1 MAEAVLIAARGN
13 RRRVLV
19 TAHAA
24 LGDLVAR
31 TDEVIGSDVTTR
43 IRDLQAEGEGVL
55 LISAGDDAALD
66 AADVGVGYLPCR
78 PGRRRV
84 LDRRHHLRPGPDR
97 SLAATAGRRG
107 STFGKPALGHDR
119 GERRD
124 AGLAGRDGRPGRPG
138 PPGDLAAGQPGP
150 GSLDRQFAAGCLRR
164 PPAWRDGTAHAGTA
178 HRLALHAADEV
189 LRKLAAEH
197 AEDEAADTAGRDQ
210 PPLWSP
216 GRWGSRLGS
225 LEVPAGLSA
234 AADLG
239 RAVFDELNDP
249 LTPVLLIGSAAS
261 ALLGSAVDAALVG
274 GVMVGNAV
282 AVPACAA
289 GIPLAGGLR
298 ELLLQ
303 PRVSGPPCHAQR
315 SQLCPAGRRGGAT
328 LTGRCRSRD
337 ARAHS
342 HDGLIFH
349 LSNFSGR
356 TWTATQDRNLGLQS
370 SRLPVGQLRLNVR
383 RIVGL

>member
-1 MAEAVLIAARGN
+1 MAEAVLIAARGD

-66 AADVGVGYLPCR
+66 AADVGVGYLHAGPEGGACWTADIICG
-78 PGRRRV
+78 PGLTEVWR
-84 LDRRHHLRPGPDR
+84 LLR
-97 SLAATAGRRG
+97 
-107 STFGKPALGHDR
+107 
-119 GERRD
+119 
-124 AGLAGRDGRPGRPG
+124 
-138 PPGDLAAGQPGP
+138 AAGAARSVSQRSVTIAASGATL
-150 GSLDRQFAAGCLRR
+150 GLLVATVGRVGRGRQGISLPVSPVQAASTASLLQGAYAARR
-164 PPAWRDGTAHAGTA
+164 ARRDGTAHAGTA

-197 AEDEAADTAGRDQ
+197 AEDEAADAAGRDQ

-303 PRVSGPPCHAQR
+303 PRVSGPPCHARR